1 MNLLSQFTA
10 RRYSTRGLWSLFLLC
25 AFPLHVWTII
35 LFLRDVSWLSE
46 RTNLWDAIGAGS
58 YGLLYAFV
66 ESLLVFIVVALLGM
80 FLTPGHWSVDKRVSF
95 LSLLVLIL
103 SVWGMV
109 AQLLFLWNVF
119 PPDWVVQLLIRWGRP
134 LLGLYLIS
142 LSFVVPSVVLPVYLF
157 LRTDRMTRA
166 IQEFGERLSPLMS
179 AYLLLDLAGLIV
191 VILRN
196 VAM

>member
-1 MNLLSQFTA
+1 MNILSQFTA
-10 RRYSTRGLWSLFLLC
+10 RRYSTRGLWSLFLIC

-46 RTNLWDAIGAGS
+46 RTNLWDAIGVGA

-66 ESLLVFIVVALLGM
+66 ESLLAFGVVALLGL
-80 FLTPGHWSVDKRVSF
+80 FLTPGQWSVEKRISF

-103 SVWGMV
+103 AVWGMI
-109 AQLLFLWNVF
+109 AQLLFLWKVF

-142 LSFVVPSVVLPVYLF
+142 LLFVVPSVVLPVYLF
-157 LRTDRMTRA
+157 LRSDRMTRA

-179 AYLLLDLAGLIV
+179 AYLFLDLAGLIV

>member
-1 MNLLSQFTA
+1 MNILSQFTA
-10 RRYSTRGLWSLFLLC
+10 RRYSTRGLWSLFLIC
-25 AFPLHVWTII
+25 AFPLHVWTIL

-46 RTNLWDAIGAGS
+46 RTNLWDAIGVGA

-66 ESLLVFIVVALLGM
+66 ESLLAFGVVALLGL
-80 FLTPGHWSVDKRVSF
+80 FLTPRQWSVEKRISF

-103 SVWGMV
+103 AVWGMI
-109 AQLLFLWNVF
+109 AQLLFLWKVF

-142 LSFVVPSVVLPVYLF
+142 LFFVVPSVVLPVYFF
-157 LRTDRMTRA
+157 LRSDRMTRA

-179 AYLLLDLAGLIV
+179 AYLFLDLAGLIV